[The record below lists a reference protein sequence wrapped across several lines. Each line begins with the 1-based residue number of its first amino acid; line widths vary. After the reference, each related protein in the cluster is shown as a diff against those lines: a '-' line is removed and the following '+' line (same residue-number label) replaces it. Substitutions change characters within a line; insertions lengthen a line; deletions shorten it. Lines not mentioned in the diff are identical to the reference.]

1 MARFMDKVLLV
12 VEAEKTGRDAA
23 KRGYQQLSAA
33 RANVSV
39 ILNKTPSYVPKRLHG
54 ES

>member
-1 MARFMDKVLLV
+1 MDKLLLV

-23 KRGYQQLSAA
+23 KRGYTQLSSA

-39 ILNKTPSYVPKRLHG
+39 ILNKTRSYLPKRLNG
-54 ES
+54 EA